1 MKKDIFAVIEA
12 LREIQKNNATVSK
25 RTINPEYFGTSKS
38 LYNTSL
44 ALLTGRQLKEEAE
57 NKNKDEDDDVVNLS
71 KDKNEKENENVK
83 INPEL
88 KDEKDID
95 NEDENKDENKDLSN
109 EDWDDEDWGDE
120 DWDDEDWED
129 EDEEEKEDTE
139 EDENESKKDNEEDEK
154 DKEKKNKNVEES
166 IYKNYPI
173 TYEKGTWKGSD
184 YQKITKKLDLTKS
197 KAFNEKLDGKNGEN
211 IRYPER
217 VSFLLK
223 HHDEHQNAL
232 KSGFT
237 WRPGVSNSQRE
248 SIYKNYPV
256 IYEKVNA
263 QLFTREEIR
272 KIKNILKGRN

>member
-1 MKKDIFAVIEA
+1 MKKDIFAVMEA

-44 ALLTGRQLKEEAE
+44 ALLTGRQLKEEVE
-57 NKNKDEDDDVVNLS
+57 NKNKDEDDDAVNSS

-88 KDEKDID
+88 KDEKDMND
-95 NEDENKDENKDLSN
+95 DVEDEDWNDEDEN
-109 EDWDDEDWGDE
+109 
-120 DWDDEDWED
+120 WED

-166 IYKNYPI
+166 I
-173 TYEKGTWKGSD
+173 
-184 YQKITKKLDLTKS
+184 
-197 KAFNEKLDGKNGEN
+197 
-211 IRYPER
+211 
-217 VSFLLK
+217 
-223 HHDEHQNAL
+223 H
-232 KSGFT
+232 
-237 WRPGVSNSQRE
+237 
-248 SIYKNYPV
+248 KNYPV

-263 QLFTREEIR
+263 QLFTKEEIK

>member
-109 EDWDDEDWGDE
+109 E

-237 WRPGVSNSQRE
+237 WRPEIRNQRE
-248 SIYKNYPV
+248 SK
-256 IYEKVNA
+256 ESM
-263 QLFTREEIR
+263 LFSKEELI
-272 KIKNILKGRN
+272 KIKNLLKGR

>member
-1 MKKDIFAVIEA
+1 MKKDIFAVMEA

-44 ALLTGRQLKEEAE
+44 ALLTGKQLKEEVE
-57 NKNKDEDDDVVNLS
+57 NKNKDEDDDAVNSS

-88 KDEKDID
+88 KDEKDMND
-95 NEDENKDENKDLSN
+95 DVEDEDWNDEDEN
-109 EDWDDEDWGDE
+109 
-120 DWDDEDWED
+120 WED

-237 WRPGVSNSQRE
+237 WRPGVSKHQE
-248 SIYKNYPV
+248 SK
-256 IYEKVNA
+256 ESM
-263 QLFTREEIR
+263 LFSKEELI
-272 KIKNILKGRN
+272 KIKNLLKGRN